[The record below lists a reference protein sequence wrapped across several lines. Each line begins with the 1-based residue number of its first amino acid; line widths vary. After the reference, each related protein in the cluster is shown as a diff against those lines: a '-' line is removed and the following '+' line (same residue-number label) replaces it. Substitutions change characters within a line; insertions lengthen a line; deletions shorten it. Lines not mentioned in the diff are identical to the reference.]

1 MTPERYQRIG
11 QLFDEAV
18 ELEPDRRGAFLDES
32 CQDDAGLR
40 AEVEKLLAN
49 HVESEEFLSRPAMDI
64 AAELLAQNQEASL
77 EGQQIGHYQ
86 LISLLG
92 VGGMGRIYLAR
103 DMRLGRTVALK
114 LLPPHLVEN
123 AEYVRRFSKEARA
136 VLALNHPNILTIHDF
151 GDAGGINYIAAEYV
165 EGQTLRRRLLEGRL
179 SLSEILDVAIQTASA
194 LDAAHRAGV
203 IHRDIK
209 PENIMIRPDGL
220 VKVLDFGLARI
231 TETQVIDGEPETKQ
245 PTSSL
250 TDPGRV
256 IGTANYMSPEQAR
269 GQLVNH
275 QTDIF
280 SLGVMLYEMCAGRL
294 PFTGLN
300 SIEVMASILHHDPE
314 PLSQAAPEIPA
325 RFERLIDRALSKER
339 DARTPDAGV
348 MLAELKELRRDLD
361 IGLEEES
368 GTRPTT
374 SINAPAA
381 ARQLRALISSSSFSS
396 RLTRPTWWLWPAAA
410 LVLVLAAALFSFY
423 RQPERLT
430 ERDTIL
436 LTDSENKTGDA
447 AFDGVIRQALAVQIG
462 QSPFLNLYPDAQIRE
477 TLRMMNRPPDQI
489 ITTEIGSEICQR
501 QGLKALL
508 TSSIAPLGD
517 HYLIVLEV
525 LQARNGEV
533 VASELAEAESK
544 EQVLKTLGQA
554 ARRLRERL
562 GESLSQV
569 QQFDKPIEQATTSS
583 LEALK
588 AYSLGVEYTQSGNYV
603 QGIPAYQRAVEL
615 DPNFA
620 LAWLALARESYNTG
634 FTERAE
640 IAATK
645 AYELRDRATQSERL
659 RITNFYYSSVTGDL
673 EQAIRSAE
681 VWREAYPNNWQPYH
695 ALSDLYLTT
704 GQYELSVER
713 GRTAINLN
721 PTVAAAYSNP
731 AGALYGLNRFDE
743 ALAIYREAMARGL
756 DAPEYHGYLFRIAS
770 IRDDRMEMQKQLD
783 WSAARRDWSY
793 NMRALW
799 LLQRGQWRA
808 AQKHSRQSRKLY
820 EQYNAQGLASLAARY
835 DAVAGAL
842 IGDCLIAR
850 QRITEVLSSD
860 GYPIEKTK
868 VLPALALCGDT
879 SRARA
884 LAAGFREQYKQDT
897 LINGIWSPII
907 EAAVYLVHKNPDL
920 VLETLPAR
928 HPDAE
933 AINRAAESWSSWL
946 RGQAWLQKGA
956 GTEAAAE
963 FRSILDH
970 RGSTYWQIF
979 WPLAHLGYAR
989 AVGLTGET
997 AAARQ
1002 AYRNF
1007 FSVWKDADADLPIM
1021 VEARSELEKLR

>member
-11 QLFDEAV
+11 QLFDEAL
-18 ELEPDRRGAFLDES
+18 ELEPDRRGAFLDGA
-32 CQDDAGLR
+32 CRDDAGLR

-49 HVESEEFLSRPAMDI
+49 HAESEEFLSRPAMDI
-64 AAELLAQNQEASL
+64 AAELLAQNQESSL

-86 LISLLG
+86 LLSLLG
-92 VGGMGRIYLAR
+92 AGGMGRIYLAR
-103 DMRLGRTVALK
+103 DLRLGRNVALK
-114 LLPPHLVEN
+114 LLPPHLIED
-123 AEYVRRFSKEARA
+123 AEHVRRFGKEARA

-151 GDAGGINYIAAEYV
+151 GDADGIHYIAAEYV

-179 SLSEILDVAIQTASA
+179 SLSEILDVATQTANA
-194 LDAAHRAGV
+194 LEAAHRAGV

-231 TETQVIDGEPETKQ
+231 TEAQVINGNPETRQ
-245 PTSSL
+245 STSSL

-256 IGTANYMSPEQAR
+256 FGTANYMSPEQAR

-314 PLSQAAPEIPA
+314 PLSRAAPETPA
-325 RFERLIDRALSKER
+325 RFERLIDRALCKDL

-348 MLAELKELRRDLD
+348 LLAELKELRRELE
-361 IGLEEES
+361 IGLEEEP
-368 GTRPTT
+368 GTHPTT
-374 SINAPAA
+374 PVNAT
-381 ARQLRALISSSSFSS
+381 ARQLRALISSSFSS
-396 RLTRPTWWLWPAAA
+396 RLTRPTWWLWLAAT
-410 LVLVLAAALFSFY
+410 LVLVLTAALYWFY
-423 RQPERLT
+423 RQPARLT

-436 LTDSENKTGDA
+436 LADSDNKTGDA
-447 AFDGVIRQALAVQIG
+447 AFDGAIRQALAVQLG
-462 QSPFLNLYPDAQIRE
+462 QSPFLNLYPDTQIRE
-477 TLRMMNRPPDQI
+477 TLRMMNRPPDQR
-489 ITTEIGSEICQR
+489 ITTQIGAEICQR

-508 TSSIAPLGD
+508 TSSIAPVGG

-525 LQARNGEV
+525 LQAHNGEV

-562 GESLSQV
+562 GESLSQI

-634 FTERAE
+634 FTDQADW
-640 IAATK
+640 AATK
-645 AYELRDRATQSERL
+645 AYELRDRATQTEKL
-659 RITNFYYSSVTGDL
+659 RITNFYYVSVTGNL
-673 EQAIRSAE
+673 EEAIRSAE

-695 ALSDLYLTT
+695 ALSDLYITT

-713 GRTAINLN
+713 GRTAVNLN

-743 ALAIYREAMARGL
+743 ALAIYRQAMARGL
-756 DAPEYHGYLFRIAS
+756 DAPEYHGFLFRIAD
-770 IRDDRMEMQKQLD
+770 IRDDLTEMRKQLD
-783 WSAARRDWSY
+783 WSAVRKDWAY

-799 LLQRGQWRA
+799 LLQRGQWQA
-808 AQKHSRQSRKLY
+808 AQKHSRQSLKLY

-835 DAVAGAL
+835 EGVAGAL
-842 IGDCLIAR
+842 IGDCRIAG
-850 QRITEVLSSD
+850 QRITEVLSSN
-860 GYPIEKTK
+860 GYPVEKIK
-868 VLPALALCGDT
+868 VLPALALCGET
-879 SRARA
+879 ARARA

-897 LINGIWSPII
+897 LINGIWSPVT
-907 EAAVYLVHKNPDL
+907 EAAVNLVRDKPDL
-920 VLETLPAR
+920 VLETLPAG

-933 AINRAAESWSSWL
+933 AINRATESWSSWL

-970 RGSTYWQIF
+970 RGRTYWQIF

-989 AVGLTGET
+989 AVALTGET

-1007 FSVWKDADADLPIM
+1007 LSVWKDADAGLPIM

>member
-11 QLFDEAV
+11 RLFDEAL
-18 ELEPDRRGAFLDES
+18 ELEPCRRGAFLDQA
-32 CQDDAGLR
+32 CQDDPGLR

-49 HVESEEFLSRPAMDI
+49 HEESTEFLSRPAMDV
-64 AAELLAQNQEASL
+64 AAELMAQNQEDSL
-77 EGQQIGHYQ
+77 EGHQVGHYQ
-86 LISLLG
+86 ILSLLG
-92 VGGMGRIYLAR
+92 AGGMGRIYMAR
-103 DMRLGRTVALK
+103 DMRLGRRVALK
-114 LLPPHLVEN
+114 LLPPHLVED
-123 AEYVRRFSKEARA
+123 AEHVRRFGKEARA

-151 GDAGGINYIAAEYV
+151 GDADGVHYIATEYV
-165 EGQTLRRRLLEGRL
+165 EGRTLRERLLEGRL
-179 SLSEILDVAIQTASA
+179 PLADILDVAIQTAGA
-194 LDAAHRAGV
+194 LEAAHRAGI

-231 TETQVIDGEPETKQ
+231 TESHLDNGESESDQ

-256 IGTANYMSPEQAR
+256 FGTANYMSPEQAR
-269 GQLVNH
+269 GQIVNH

-280 SLGVMLYEMCAGRL
+280 SLGVMLYEMCAGLL
-294 PFTGLN
+294 PFTGHN

-314 PLSQAAPEIPA
+314 PLSRVAPRIPA
-325 RFERLIDRALSKER
+325 RLARLIDGALGKDYDS
-339 DARTPDAGV
+339 RTPDAGA
-348 MLAELKELRRDLD
+348 MLAELKELKRELE
-361 IGLEEES
+361 IGEEPA
-368 GTRPTT
+368 TRPF
-374 SINAPAA
+374 APVRAT
-381 ARQLRALISSSSFSS
+381 ARQLTSLITSSFST
-396 RLTRPTWWLWPAAA
+396 RLRRPVWWLLAAA
-410 LVLVLAAALFSFY
+410 SALALTAALFSSY
-423 RQPERLT
+423 HQPARLT

-634 FTERAE
+634 FTGQAE
-640 IAATK
+640 MAATK

-681 VWREAYPNNWQPYH
+681 VWRKAYPNNWQPYH
-695 ALSDLYLTT
+695 ALSDLYFTT

-713 GRTAINLN
+713 GRTAIKLN

-756 DAPEYHGYLFRIAS
+756 DAPEYHGFLFRIAD
-770 IRDDRMEMQKQLD
+770 IRNDRTEMRKHLD
-783 WSAARRDWSY
+783 WSAVRKDWSY

-835 DAVAGAL
+835 EGVAGAL
-842 IGDCLIAR
+842 IGDCPVAR
-850 QRITEVLSSD
+850 LSFTQVLSSN
-860 GYPIEKTK
+860 GYPIEKIR
-868 VLPALALCGDT
+868 VLPSLALCGDAA
-879 SRARA
+879 RART
-884 LAAGFREQYKQDT
+884 LAAGFREKYKQDT
-897 LINGIWSPII
+897 LINGIWSPVV
-907 EAAVYLVHKNPDL
+907 EAAVHLAREEPDL

-928 HPDAE
+928 HPDTE
-933 AINRAAESWSSWL
+933 AINRATESWSSWF

-956 GTEAAAE
+956 GAEAAVE
-963 FRSILDH
+963 FRAILDH
-970 RGSTYWQIF
+970 RGRSYWQIL
-979 WPLAHLGYAR
+979 WPLAHLGLAR
-989 AVGLTGET
+989 SIALTGDAE
-997 AAARQ
+997 AARQ

-1007 FSVWKDADADLPIM
+1007 FSVWKDADSDLPIM
-1021 VEARSELEKLR
+1021 VEAWSEFEKLQ